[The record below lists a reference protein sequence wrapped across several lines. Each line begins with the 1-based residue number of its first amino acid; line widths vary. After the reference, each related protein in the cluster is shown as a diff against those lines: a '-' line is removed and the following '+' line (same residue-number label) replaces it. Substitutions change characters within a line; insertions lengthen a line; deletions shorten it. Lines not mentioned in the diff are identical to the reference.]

1 LSELE
6 EVTMEWNGPSA
17 SSRSGFLAVLFW
29 MSFAMARQMDFAPDR
44 AWRPNTGRLSC
55 RSAPDLSSVL
65 HDATTA
71 SIPHHVLSLRLYIS
85 VAHLDSAQLVP
96 PKIVTLLEPCRL
108 KSLKVLG

>member
-1 LSELE
+1 MELDPLHRP
-6 EVTMEWNGPSA
+6 G
-17 SSRSGFLAVLFW
+17 SGFSCCTLW
-29 MSFAMARQMDFAPDR
+29 MSCGHGETKWTLLLTELGVPIQAVSLA
-44 AWRPNTGRLSC
+44 

-71 SIPHHVLSLRLYIS
+71 SIPHHVLSLRLHIS
-85 VAHLDSAQLVP
+85 VAYLDSAQLVP